1 MSFEGLVELID
12 TARFINLVLSIALFA
27 FAVTGV
33 VYMRHR
39 DVFGGS
45 GKYALWGLVFLTAG
59 GLVSA
64 IAVIIPGDQY
74 ALTYVALALR
84 VTAFIFLATHIIF
97 NIRKEHRA

>member
-1 MSFEGLVELID
+1 MGSLIEFID
-12 TARFINLVLSIALFA
+12 TARFINLVLAVSLFS
-27 FAVTGV
+27 FAIVGV
-33 VYMRHR
+33 VYMRGR
-39 DVFGGS
+39 EVYEGS
-45 GKYALWGLVFLTAG
+45 GKYALWGLVFLTGG

-74 ALTYVALALR
+74 ALTYAALAIR